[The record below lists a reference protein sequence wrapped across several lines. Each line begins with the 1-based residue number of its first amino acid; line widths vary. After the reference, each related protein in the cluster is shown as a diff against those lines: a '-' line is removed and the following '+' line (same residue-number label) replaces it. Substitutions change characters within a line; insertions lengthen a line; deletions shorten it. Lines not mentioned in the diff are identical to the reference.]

1 MKRDNGVTR
10 RYLAEAGVGPGQRV
24 LEIGCGGGEVT
35 EALAELVG
43 PTGAVVAIDRHQGA
57 LAQARERL
65 AGHTQVEFVCA
76 DAAGELAGLDHLE
89 AGIFDVLAG
98 RRVLMYLREP
108 AAVLGRLGRW
118 LRSGGLVVFEESDL
132 SMVPARLQPLPA
144 HDRAADWIRRTLVA
158 EGAHPAMGLALPAT
172 LIEAGYHFERVRA
185 EAVIQGQ
192 GTQYPMADLLQL
204 LAPRVAAAG
213 VATRDGV
220 EVLRAE
226 LDAEGLEPGC
236 VYVSEMSFCASG
248 RKA

>member
-144 HDRAADWIRRTLVA
+144 HDRAVDWIRRTLVA
-158 EGAHPAMGLALPAT
+158 EGA
-172 LIEAGYHFERVRA
+172 
-185 EAVIQGQ
+185 
-192 GTQYPMADLLQL
+192 
-204 LAPRVAAAG
+204 
-213 VATRDGV
+213 TR
-220 EVLRAE
+220 RWAWR
-226 LDAEGLEPGC
+226 C
-236 VYVSEMSFCASG
+236 
-248 RKA
+248 RQR